1 MLVLL
6 LFGVFAICILSVLLI
21 GADAYHRLSDRDRE
35 SYDARTTAQYITTRV
50 RQADR
55 QGGAAVRTFEG
66 CPALVLP
73 QTIDGTVYETL
84 IYHYDG
90 YIRELFAAAD
100 GDFLPEDGEK
110 VLPAGGLLILE
121 EEPGLHIRILG
132 ADGENLQDLW
142 LHLRSGEGG
151 GT

>member
-6 LFGVFAICILSVLLI
+6 LFGVFAICILSVLLT
-21 GADAYHRLSDRDRE
+21 GAGAYRRLSQRDQE
-35 SYDARTTAQYITTRV
+35 SYDARTAAQYITTRV
-50 RQADR
+50 RQAD
-55 QGGAAVRTFEG
+55 QLGGVKVRTFEG

-73 QTIDGTVYETL
+73 QTIDGTVYETR

-110 VLPAGGLLILE
+110 VFPAGSLLIFK
-121 EEPGLHIRILG
+121 EEPGLHIRILDE
-132 ADGENLQDLW
+132 DGEDWQELW
-142 LHLRSGEGG
+142 LYLRSGEGAAQ
-151 GT
+151 